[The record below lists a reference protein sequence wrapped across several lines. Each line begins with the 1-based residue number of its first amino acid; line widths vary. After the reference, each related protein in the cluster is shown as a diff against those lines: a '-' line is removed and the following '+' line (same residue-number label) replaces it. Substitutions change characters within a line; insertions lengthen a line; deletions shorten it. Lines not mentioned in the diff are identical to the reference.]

1 MESSHKYL
9 SELRDY
15 IDKIDNEVTMILQSL
30 QWDRN
35 TLLQAKET
43 VVCKYDSNHI
53 IPIEKIQKHE
63 EKCSIKSKGYSQ
75 EDILLPEPLDPSAC
89 TLVKFT
95 SDNINDIIENAAK
108 CDPLFKKV
116 STESTGLGISNKKSN
131 LCYTKVF
138 FINIFDNFIKNTLK
152 RNIYSKKGH
161 RDESEPLT
169 LERLQATYTADERRA
184 IHDAVVS
191 TMPSFHD
198 LSDLILPSEQAG
210 SVDKQKSRQQV
221 LAELR
226 DMKRRRTR
234 YRVAVP
240 TRNYSHVL
248 RQVISTQMELYT
260 ESQIKVK
267 DEPYEEYCDDKQSS
281 TQKMQ
286 QESSNRDTNKK
297 REHYRERESHSREN
311 TSRNRD
317 GRYQR
322 DYNMSEKYKKYDD
335 DYDRKRQDKE
345 KHSYHRNKNE
355 RDSYSSSRNG
365 KRHCDA
371 YERDGYRDSRKNYDN
386 SYRYEKQREHS
397 REKKYREYR

>member
-108 CDPLFKKV
+108 CDPLF
-116 STESTGLGISNKKSN
+116 
-131 LCYTKVF
+131 
-138 FINIFDNFIKNTLK
+138 
-152 RNIYSKKGH
+152 KKGH